1 MPEGMQFTAEH
12 VSSIAARA
20 AELERIG
27 EERQDPQAL
36 VRAARLYTLA
46 VRIVDDIDS
55 REAMPF
61 LHSDLARV
69 RDELRTLAT
78 DAVTNGSAGDSHHA
92 STAAESNGT
101 ILRMFREIAARIEH
115 RLAEDGGAPVGRRAA
130 SRRPSDGRRDDQP
143 GTR

>member
-1 MPEGMQFTAEH
+1 MQFTPEH

-27 EERQDPQAL
+27 EETQDPQAL

-46 VRIVDDIDS
+46 IRIVDDIDS

-69 RDELRTLAT
+69 RDELRTLAADTVRRGAAKDRALAPETT
-78 DAVTNGSAGDSHHA
+78 DQRA
-92 STAAESNGT
+92 T
-101 ILRMFREIAARIEH
+101 IIHMFREIAVRIEQ
-115 RLAEDGGAPVGRRAA
+115 RLTQDDAGCTNGPRPHGPPIDPGR
-130 SRRPSDGRRDDQP
+130 
-143 GTR
+143 

>member
-1 MPEGMQFTAEH
+1 MSEGLQFTPEH

-27 EERQDPQAL
+27 EETQDPQTL

-61 LHSDLARV
+61 LQSDLARV

-78 DAVTNGSAGDSHHA
+78 DAVTNPRADGKHAPKPGD
-92 STAAESNGT
+92 SNGT
-101 ILRMFREIAARIEH
+101 IVRMFREIAARIEH
-115 RLAEDGGAPVGRRAA
+115 RLAQDEARL
-130 SRRPSDGRRDDQP
+130 
-143 GTR
+143 

>member
-1 MPEGMQFTAEH
+1 MSANLQFTPAH

-27 EERQDPQAL
+27 EERQDPEAF

-55 REAMPF
+55 REALPF
-61 LHSDLARV
+61 MHSDLARV

-78 DAVTNGSAGDSHHA
+78 DAVRDRKPGDRGARAGSADDSA
-92 STAAESNGT
+92 GT
-101 ILRMFREIAARIEH
+101 IMRMLREVAVRIEQ
-115 RLAEDGGAPVGRRAA
+115 RIAQGDARARR
-130 SRRPSDGRRDDQP
+130 
-143 GTR
+143 T